1 MSEEENTM
9 KENVNEPALEEAKNE
24 ESSKNE
30 NENEKANENEEPVKE
45 EQEKEEILSES
56 DYLEKNVTDAV
67 QKGMLELVQQKP
79 DNPLK
84 FLGDFLLEE
93 ANKMKK

>member
-1 MSEEENTM
+1 MSEEESTM

-24 ESSKNE
+24 ESSK

-67 QKGMLELVQQKP
+67 QKGMLELVRQKP